1 MTMHCMFMLKIILS
15 NWMVFIVYHLLSF
28 GLDILY
34 PIMTQLRCEQND
46 FQVITQCNYKPAVPA
61 SCANLDDVTVSCC
74 KQLLY
79 SKTFI
84 VLFFILK
91 ILYS

>member
-1 MTMHCMFMLKIILS
+1 MFMLKIILS

-34 PIMTQLRCEQND
+34 PIMTQLRCEQSD

-61 SCANLDDVTVSCC
+61 SCANFDDVTVSCC
-74 KQLLY
+74 KQAII
-79 SKTFI
+79 F
-84 VLFFILK
+84 
-91 ILYS
+91 